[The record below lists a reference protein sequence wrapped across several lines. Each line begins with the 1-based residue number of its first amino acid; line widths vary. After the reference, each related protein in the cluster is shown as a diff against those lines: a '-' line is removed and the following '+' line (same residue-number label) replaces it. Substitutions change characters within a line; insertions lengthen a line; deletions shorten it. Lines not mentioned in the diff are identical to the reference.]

1 MSTLYAGVMHSTTG
15 GTGSYSASGSYI
27 SGSGG
32 HYSSWSPSGSYT
44 SGSGG
49 STSGSGGSTHYSGS
63 GAGAAC
69 STYSSSGSY
78 VSASSGVSS
87 GSGGSHHYSSS
98 AGTTEISGGY
108 ISITGSSP
116 AIRIHA
122 GDLIVS
128 GNTYLGDSDADV
140 VSIKAEF
147 TSSYGASFGADVS
160 GSSTSQW
167 VGAALFGSNVTV
179 SGSITGS
186 NGRWNLQNGGLV
198 VTGNV
203 DIGGYVHIDTALTID
218 STTINAAEIGV
229 LDGVTAGTAAASK
242 AVVLDANK
250 AVTGITSL
258 TASTLTAEHLF
269 VNEFH
274 SQTRTQDILEISSS
288 IITVASGASDSA
300 HADGAGLHVSGAAA
314 SFVWDH
320 SNSRMD
326 LNKPLAI
333 DTSLTVDSITLTDT
347 ELGYLDGLTLG
358 TVAASKAVTVDANKD
373 VGDFRHVTA
382 ASITGSKGK
391 FDMANGVLILTGSVI
406 STGDTTVTEVSG
418 AKGRLDL
425 EFGVFALSGNIDA
438 GGTLSCDTSFTIDT
452 TSISAAEIGVID
464 GVTAGTATASKA
476 VVLDGSK
483 DIATLGA
490 VTLASVTGSKGRF
503 DVANGNLLLTGT
515 LDVGGASL
523 FNGNATFGV
532 DDTGVDVRIFSA
544 TTNEGILYDASE
556 DELGLLLTTKLSFHD
571 IGGDE
576 NILASANGH
585 LEVNAGTTLDMTAP
599 TTEIHASTVTTIDSP
614 IVSVESSTSARPR
627 VIIKNTTNDAN
638 AGVLRFV
645 KDKGAAGA
653 ADDNVGVIEFYG
665 DDANQDQVLFGRI
678 RTRVAVHTD
687 GQEGGKMHLSV
698 ASHDGEL
705 NHGIVITDGN
715 AEDEVDVTIGNG
727 AASVTTTAGLL
738 TATGEVK
745 VGTAAGSGADAF
757 LYTAGT
763 AAHVGIQWDADGNT
777 EGTLIGGAD
786 DHGVDFKF
794 FGETSG
800 KYVQWDMSGDELV
813 LASSA
818 KLSFHDAAG
827 DENIVAS
834 SDGHLE
840 VNAGTTLD
848 MTAPTVDVNAS
859 TAVTIDGPS
868 VIFADS
874 TSQSPLIQVKNTT
887 NDTNGAIFRFV
898 KDKGAAGADNDIL
911 GQIQFYG
918 DDANQDQVHFANIVA
933 QVSEADNGQEGGKL
947 ILQVATHDG
956 EMVNAAIFADGQN
969 EDEVELILG
978 NNSNGATIQVD
989 STSGLTFNHP
999 AVSGYGNDEGAGD
1012 ILRDGGGTLTA
1023 GKLYFMPSGST
1034 TWTETRAATDTSGSG
1049 QLLGI
1054 AMGSSPTNNGLLI
1067 RGFFDVNSYLSG
1079 TFKSGSPVYMGTAG
1093 AYLQMHAP
1101 SGSGEILRVL
1111 GYCTSTA
1118 NVIYFN
1124 PSTDFIEFS

>member
-1 MSTLYAGVMHSTTG
+1 
-15 GTGSYSASGSYI
+15 
-27 SGSGG
+27 
-32 HYSSWSPSGSYT
+32 
-44 SGSGG
+44 
-49 STSGSGGSTHYSGS
+49 
-63 GAGAAC
+63 
-69 STYSSSGSY
+69 
-78 VSASSGVSS
+78 
-87 GSGGSHHYSSS
+87 
-98 AGTTEISGGY
+98 
-108 ISITGSSP
+108 
-116 AIRIHA
+116 
-122 GDLIVS
+122 
-128 GNTYLGDSDADV
+128 
-140 VSIKAEF
+140 
-147 TSSYGASFGADVS
+147 
-160 GSSTSQW
+160 
-167 VGAALFGSNVTV
+167 
-179 SGSITGS
+179 
-186 NGRWNLQNGGLV
+186 
-198 VTGNV
+198 
-203 DIGGYVHIDTALTID
+203 
-218 STTINAAEIGV
+218 
-229 LDGVTAGTAAASK
+229 
-242 AVVLDANK
+242 
-250 AVTGITSL
+250 
-258 TASTLTAEHLF
+258 
-269 VNEFH
+269 
-274 SQTRTQDILEISSS
+274 
-288 IITVASGASDSA
+288 
-300 HADGAGLHVSGAAA
+300 
-314 SFVWDH
+314 
-320 SNSRMD
+320 MD
-326 LNKPLAI
+326 LNKALAI

-425 EFGVFALSGNIDA
+425 EFGVLALTGNIDA

-464 GVTAGTATASKA
+464 GVTAGTAAASKA

-827 DENIVAS
+827 DENILAS
-834 SDGHLE
+834 ADGHLE
-840 VNAGTTLD
+840 INAGTTLD

-956 EMVNAAIFADGQN
+956 EMVNAAIFSDGQN
-969 EDEVELILG
+969 EDEVELVLG

-1012 ILRDGGGTLTA
+1012 ILRDGGGSLTA
-1023 GKLYFMPSGST
+1023 GKLYFMPTGST

-1054 AMGSSPTNNGLLI
+1054 AMGSSPTSNGLLI

-1079 TFKSGSPVYMGTAG
+1079 TFKSGHPVYMGTAG
-1093 AYLQMHAP
+1093 AYMQMHAP

-1118 NVIYFN
+1118 NVIYFS
-1124 PSTDFIEFS
+1124 PSPDFIEFS

>member
-1 MSTLYAGVMHSTTG
+1 
-15 GTGSYSASGSYI
+15 
-27 SGSGG
+27 
-32 HYSSWSPSGSYT
+32 
-44 SGSGG
+44 
-49 STSGSGGSTHYSGS
+49 GGSTHYSGS

-128 GNTYLGDSDADV
+128 GSTYLGDSDADV

-167 VGAALFGSNVTV
+167 VGAALFGSTIAA
-179 SGSITGS
+179 SSSITAGTSFVIGS
-186 NGRWNLQNGGLV
+186 ADMNEADL
-198 VTGNV
+198 
-203 DIGGYVHIDTALTID
+203 
-218 STTINAAEIGV
+218 EK
-229 LDGVTAGTAAASK
+229 LDGITNGTAAASK
-242 AVVLDANK
+242 AIVLDANK

-269 VNEFH
+269 VNEVH

-300 HADGAGLHVSGAAA
+300 HADGAGLHVSGAGA

-326 LNKPLAI
+326 LNKALAI

-425 EFGVFALSGNIDA
+425 EFGVLALSGNIDA

-571 IGGDE
+571 IGGGE

-614 IVSVESSTSARPR
+614 IV
-627 VIIKNTTNDAN
+627 
-638 AGVLRFV
+638 
-645 KDKGAAGA
+645 
-653 ADDNVGVIEFYG
+653 
-665 DDANQDQVLFGRI
+665 
-678 RTRVAVHTD
+678 
-687 GQEGGKMHLSV
+687 
-698 ASHDGEL
+698 
-705 NHGIVITDGN
+705 
-715 AEDEVDVTIGNG
+715 
-727 AASVTTTAGLL
+727 
-738 TATGEVK
+738 
-745 VGTAAGSGADAF
+745 
-757 LYTAGT
+757 
-763 AAHVGIQWDADGNT
+763 
-777 EGTLIGGAD
+777 
-786 DHGVDFKF
+786 
-794 FGETSG
+794 
-800 KYVQWDMSGDELV
+800 
-813 LASSA
+813 
-818 KLSFHDAAG
+818 
-827 DENIVAS
+827 
-834 SDGHLE
+834 
-840 VNAGTTLD
+840 
-848 MTAPTVDVNAS
+848 
-859 TAVTIDGPS
+859 
-868 VIFADS
+868 
-874 TSQSPLIQVKNTT
+874 
-887 NDTNGAIFRFV
+887 
-898 KDKGAAGADNDIL
+898 
-911 GQIQFYG
+911 
-918 DDANQDQVHFANIVA
+918 
-933 QVSEADNGQEGGKL
+933 
-947 ILQVATHDG
+947 
-956 EMVNAAIFADGQN
+956 
-969 EDEVELILG
+969 
-978 NNSNGATIQVD
+978 
-989 STSGLTFNHP
+989 
-999 AVSGYGNDEGAGD
+999 
-1012 ILRDGGGTLTA
+1012 
-1023 GKLYFMPSGST
+1023 
-1034 TWTETRAATDTSGSG
+1034 
-1049 QLLGI
+1049 
-1054 AMGSSPTNNGLLI
+1054 
-1067 RGFFDVNSYLSG
+1067 
-1079 TFKSGSPVYMGTAG
+1079 
-1093 AYLQMHAP
+1093 
-1101 SGSGEILRVL
+1101 
-1111 GYCTSTA
+1111 
-1118 NVIYFN
+1118 
-1124 PSTDFIEFS
+1124 